1 MNISLQTSLCN
12 LLEILRFAGSHT
24 RSVVNHRGKKKKK
37 ERKKR
42 SADRNED
49 RRIG

>member
-24 RSVVNHRGKKKKK
+24 RSVVNHRGGGGGGGGEGKK
-37 ERKKR
+37 EKINR
-42 SADRNED
+42 
-49 RRIG
+49 